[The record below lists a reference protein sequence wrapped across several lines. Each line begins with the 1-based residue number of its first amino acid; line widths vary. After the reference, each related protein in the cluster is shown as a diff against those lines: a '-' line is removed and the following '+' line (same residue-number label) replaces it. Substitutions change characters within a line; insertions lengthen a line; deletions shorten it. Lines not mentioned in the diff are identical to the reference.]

1 MSVSLVEYRGMKAT
15 DSDTRTVLVVEDED
29 RVAEVFATILSDTY
43 TVRLASDG
51 AEALEKIDETVDV
64 VLLDRQLPQMSGDE
78 ILERIEAT
86 GYDYRVAM
94 ISGVDPDFDVLDM
107 GFDDYLRKPVR
118 KNELL
123 ETVQRLLAL
132 DEYEEIYQ
140 KLSEK
145 RIKRNIIELEKRPA
159 ALEQSHEFQTLLD
172 EISELEAQLND
183 MEVEQQ
189 FNERVLPV

>member
-86 GYDYRVAM
+86 GFDCRVAM

-159 ALEQSHEFQTLLD
+159 ALEQSREFQTLLD

-183 MEVEQQ
+183 MEAEQQ